1 MGKKKY
7 FVKVKSI
14 TALNHD
20 VLEIITEKPE
30 GYDFRPGQATEMAIN
45 KKGWEDENRPFTF
58 TNLPE
63 EDHLEFVIKTYPSH
77 DGVTDE
83 LLSVKAGDELILN
96 EVFGAIEYRGKGA
109 FLAGGSGV
117 TPFIAILKSLEAK
130 KKLSGNS
137 LVFANKKKEDIFL
150 KDTLERMLGRK
161 YINLLSDESTD
172 EYPKGHIDKDF
183 LQNTFSD
190 FNQYFY
196 LCGPP
201 EMMDE
206 IISDLKDLGVA
217 EKNIVVEEY

>member
-14 TALNHD
+14 TALNYD
-20 VLEIITEKPE
+20 VLEIVTEKPE
-30 GYDFRPGQATEMAIN
+30 VYDFRPGQATEMAIN
-45 KKGWEDENRPFTF
+45 KEGWEDENRPFTF

-63 EDHLEFVIKTYPSH
+63 ENHLEFVIKTYPSH

-83 LLSVKAGDELILN
+83 LLSVEAGDELILN
-96 EVFGAIEYRGKGA
+96 EVFGAIEYKGKGA

-117 TPFIAILKSLEAK
+117 TPFISILKSLEAK
-130 KKLSGNS
+130 KELPGNS
-137 LVFANKKKEDIFL
+137 LIFANKNKEDIFL
-150 KDTLERMLGRK
+150 KDTFESMLGSN
-161 YINLLSDESTD
+161 YINLLSDESTE

-201 EMMDE
+201 EMTDG
-206 IISDLKDLGVA
+206 ITSDLKDLGVS